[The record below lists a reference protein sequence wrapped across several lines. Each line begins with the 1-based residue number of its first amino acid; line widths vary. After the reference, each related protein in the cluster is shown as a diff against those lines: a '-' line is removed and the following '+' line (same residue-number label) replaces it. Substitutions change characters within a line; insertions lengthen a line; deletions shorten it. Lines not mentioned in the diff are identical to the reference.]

1 MSRLVL
7 VLGGF
12 IWVFGWGFGD
22 VIVMCSGVVG
32 NAWHSGT
39 IMIISTR
46 AIQKHAVMFVFF

>member
-22 VIVMCSGVVG
+22 VIVMCSGVVMHG
-32 NAWHSGT
+32 
-39 IMIISTR
+39 IR
-46 AIQKHAVMFVFF
+46 AQL